1 MAHMHT
7 ILKQS
12 DPPRAL
18 PFASPD
24 PELPL
29 IVRTTPAEFIR
40 STHGIRQLGRVFS
53 QRRNLDLAVNHPTV
67 FYVEF
72 PANSASFSE
81 ISATKLAA
89 ILGDNSSKGP
99 FTRMEIA
106 RILERADSPV
116 PFQQLLDAS
125 RP

>member
-1 MAHMHT
+1 MT
-7 ILKQS
+7 PI
-12 DPPRAL
+12 PIPT
-18 PFASPD
+18 PD

-29 IVRTTPAEFIR
+29 IVHDRPADFIR
-40 STHGIRQLGRVFS
+40 THDGRRKLGRVFS

-72 PANSASFSE
+72 PASSASFSE
-81 ISATKLAA
+81 ISATKLTA
-89 ILGDNSSKGP
+89 ILGESSAKGP
-99 FTRMEIA
+99 FTRSEIA
-106 RILERADSPV
+106 RILERAQSPI